1 MKPLNIKTCLKFF
14 LRLFSKEKS
23 PEESGNKKRTIADE
37 HSSYVKHILI
47 PLCGFHGYHQTVSE
61 EKGDEN
67 FLGREPVLDKLKH
80 WLADPRSVNGAYLI
94 TGFRGMGKS
103 SFVGKALHQLNGTEG
118 DIRVNC
124 LFIFFYICTIMVSA
138 WILTKNSNPYFYC
151 LYIGGVIAWLTGI
164 TYIIRLMRGKGHKPK
179 GRQPFIIVKIN
190 VGNEILG
197 NREILHL
204 IVKNTYDKFNE
215 YVWDYG
221 RNELYHNLSLL
232 IKLSVAFLLF
242 LALDGM
248 PALTP
253 KNEYM
258 RWVLEVFSSTA
269 DRLGGFAAPLGYIL
283 VFLFI
288 SVVFERIL
296 CLLGL
301 SELFPFQTAV
311 ALLHRIYQ
319 LHERSIASVSDDLT
333 SINQHIAF
341 NLFRR
346 KQYHVPS
353 VHEMEQELVSIFAAM
368 ERMLLIKNPRFIIVL
383 DELDKVDPPVAGE
396 DKEILPEFNPSVGG
410 FEGKN
415 SPHSRQKELLRTL
428 ANMKYFMSTVHA
440 KFVFIAGRDLYEAYL
455 KDVSDREFSVSS
467 IFNGVI
473 NVNSFLKPVDS
484 RSDITSLTEEFVCLH
499 LLAKKGTKGG
509 KMTLK
514 KYFEIEKERIEKTV
528 EEGLKEVH
536 RKRLRRNV
544 GMLYQFVIYLV
555 HVSNGSP
562 KKISIY
568 FEKYI
573 RSREYLEE
581 VKHISLDEPPEKC
594 GCYLSFG
601 AKDVQK
607 IGFVHYVVYP
617 VTQVMINKSKVYEDK
632 LLVSTSFMINHIY
645 KYHNTGFSWR
655 NLEHIPELLEI
666 NKTPELRDFIGT
678 IVAFLRKTHLT
689 RILSG
694 LYLFKF
700 PMRISEEISFMS
712 KQSEDLSALFNFS
725 QDESRS
731 IRKHYIN
738 LLEYYSRDINR
749 IENRELHAMASIHH
763 ILGDLY
769 QEDEDYS
776 QAIFEYQI
784 GLQLLSRQV
793 KDPDYDKDAH
803 WVSSML
809 FLVRNMLKLGL
820 TYEKRKTLDSAYL
833 AYSELVQRMVDYR
846 FLKEENFGL
855 HYQILDKTRW
865 ADKDALLFFD
875 AEEDSGQAK
884 AMFPGFG
891 ESERKKGF
899 AFQCDHLKTEFA
911 RLLTPLKNSVIGRMT
926 FFDDIRMAYLP
937 ILAKLSV
944 LEKMNMEGITFNNL
958 EVAEAEFFFLHLAT
972 DDSEKVMAVA
982 DFYNKFGDIVYYK
995 NGLANTKSGNLFQAL
1010 YFWGYDLGWLKDTIC
1025 KPFLE
1030 SRGETC
1036 EKGDAYHHYRKIVES
1051 WFDEPANEQQKAIT
1065 TKEGLRYYLKSETEL
1080 RIGTRCCEKVDW
1092 DEVIDYSFDNYIPLE
1107 KVKECVI
1114 HRECFFEKGLRTPC
1128 YACKYYNHSM
1138 NFELERMMGWS
1149 WTADRR
1155 REKKAVIVADLLLNN
1170 EPQLKSMRETQ
1181 HSLIGDTL
1189 KGLGC
1194 VMLSCSGEHELINR
1208 GFLEYF
1214 FRILEIYYEGKLS
1227 YKGTYAPNKLE
1238 KSIMLFWEASVFYGM
1253 AGDGHTAYALYKHL
1267 IEMLNAYLKVHSAVQ
1282 YKQIVKEYL
1291 GRIKKYIVDRGIMAL
1306 YAHYDHINLA
1316 ESQKLKSMYGVEAYD
1331 DLDLSTLS
1339 VSPDIEELLY
1349 GYYML
1354 QMAVDDNNAVCLRD
1368 RLYKS
1373 GLMGPYKHISTLTQ
1387 DVQNLRMKVM
1397 MNESVLEQLLDMK
1410 LVRLEYG
1417 GAGCVRFMEKMESLF
1432 SKGEKVSI
1440 KELYDEE
1447 TGKQDRIELVN
1458 FLISDSLFCL
1468 TKIIGIVSPLS
1479 NTTLYTNVFMGEVGE
1494 HLWRWTI
1501 IFELVYLGYRASESH
1516 AYAEIFQV
1524 LKCKYG
1530 LESANGR
1537 SEFRTLVLSLRGVM
1551 KNWKREDGKKPSEVL
1566 KDDVLHLVG
1575 VDMFHR
1581 LTRTDQMEMII
1592 RYYEKAIGMHSEGK
1606 TYKEMIRTLC
1616 FLDDDLNNDTC
1627 QLSFSIE
1634 RFLINTEWVHKR
1646 LDRLKQQTLYASLYD
1661 SDEYFKKI

>member
-1 MKPLNIKTCLKFF
+1 M
-14 LRLFSKEKS
+14 
-23 PEESGNKKRTIADE
+23 
-37 HSSYVKHILI
+37 
-47 PLCGFHGYHQTVSE
+47 
-61 EKGDEN
+61 N

-80 WLADPRSVNGAYLI
+80 WLADPHSVNGAYLI

-103 SFVGKALHQLNGTEG
+103 SFVGEALHQLNGTEG
-118 DIRVNC
+118 NIMMSRFF
-124 LFIFFYICTIMVSA
+124 LFFYVSVVAMSA
-138 WILTKNSNPYFYC
+138 WFFTLDCESNFYRIC
-151 LYIGGVIAWLTGI
+151 IENITVMLLSVAGIAWLAERIDKWLYKT
-164 TYIIRLMRGKGHKPK
+164 K
-179 GRQPFIIVKIN
+179 GRKPFIIVKIN

-197 NREILHL
+197 NREILQL

-221 RNELYHNLSLL
+221 RNVLYHNLSLL
-232 IKLSVAFLLF
+232 AKLCVAYVLF
-242 LALDGM
+242 LALDSV

-258 RWVLEVFSSTA
+258 KWVLEAFSSTI

-283 VFLFI
+283 AFLFT
-288 SVVFERIL
+288 SVVLERMS
-296 CLLGL
+296 CFLGL
-301 SELFPFQTAV
+301 SELLPFQTATS
-311 ALLHRIYQ
+311 LLRRLYR

-346 KQYHVPS
+346 RQYHVPS
-353 VHEMEQELVSIFAAM
+353 VHEMEQELISIFTAM
-368 ERMLLIKNPRFIIVL
+368 ERMPLIKSPRFIIVL

-396 DKEILPEFNPSVGG
+396 DKDILPEFNPSVGG

-415 SPHSRQKELLRTL
+415 TPHSRQKELLRTL

-473 NVNSFLKPVDS
+473 NVNSFLKPIDS
-484 RSDITSLTEEFVCLH
+484 KSDITSLTEEFVCLH
-499 LLAKKGTKGG
+499 LMKKEGAKGE

-514 KYFEIEKERIEKTV
+514 KYFRDEKTRIEKMAD
-528 EEGLKEVH
+528 EEDKVVNL
-536 RKRLRRNV
+536 KRLHRNV

-573 RSREYLEE
+573 RSREYLRD
-581 VKHISLDEPPEKC
+581 VKHNTLEEKTGEC

-712 KQSEDLSALFNFS
+712 KHSEDLSALFNFS

-749 IENRELHAMASIHH
+749 IENHELHAMASIHH

-793 KDPDYDKDAH
+793 KDSDYDKDAH

-855 HYQILDKTRW
+855 HYQMLDKTRW
-865 ADKDALLFFD
+865 VDKEALLFFD
-875 AEEDSGQAK
+875 PAEGTEQAR

-891 ESERKKGF
+891 EAEQKKGF

-995 NGLANTKSGNLFQAL
+995 NGLANNKSGNLFQAL

-1025 KPFLE
+1025 KSFLE
-1030 SRGETC
+1030 SGGETY
-1036 EKGDAYHHYRKIVES
+1036 EKGKAYHHYRKIVES
-1051 WFDEPANEQQKAIT
+1051 WFDEPASERQKAIT
-1065 TKEGLRYYLKSETEL
+1065 TKEGLKYYLKSETEL
-1080 RIGTRCCEKVDW
+1080 RIGSRCCEEVDW

-1107 KVKECVI
+1107 KVRECVI
-1114 HRECFFEKGLRTPC
+1114 HREQFFEKGLRTPC
-1128 YACKYYNHSM
+1128 YACKYYNHSI

-1149 WTADRR
+1149 WTSDRR
-1155 REKKAVIVADLLLNN
+1155 KEKKAVIIADLLLKN
-1170 EPQLKSMRETQ
+1170 EPQLRNMRETQ

-1194 VMLSCSGEHELINR
+1194 VMLSCSGEYELINR

-1214 FRILEIYYEGKLS
+1214 FRILEIYYENKPL

-1238 KSIMLFWEASVFYGM
+1238 KSIMLFWEASVFYSM
-1253 AGDGHTAYALYKHL
+1253 AGDGHTAYALDKHL
-1267 IEMLNAYLKVHSAVQ
+1267 IEMLNAYLAVHGAGRH
-1282 YKQIVKEYL
+1282 KQILKGYL
-1291 GRIKKYIVDRGIMAL
+1291 EKIKKYIVDRGIMAL

-1316 ESQKLKSMYGVEAYD
+1316 ELQKLKSVCGVETYED
-1331 DLDLSTLS
+1331 FDLSTLS

-1354 QMAVDDNNAVCLRD
+1354 QMTVGGNDAARLRCW
-1368 RLYKS
+1368 LYKS
-1373 GLMGPYKHISTLTQ
+1373 DLMGPYKHISTLTQ
-1387 DVQNLRMKVM
+1387 DVQNLRMKVT
-1397 MNESVLEQLLDMK
+1397 MNESALREVLDME
-1410 LVRLEYG
+1410 LVLLEYG
-1417 GAGCVRFMEKMESLF
+1417 GAGCVKFMEKMADFF
-1432 SKGEKVSI
+1432 SKREKVDI
-1440 KELYDEE
+1440 EGLYDTEK
-1447 TGKQDRIELVN
+1447 GKKDRIELVN

-1479 NTTLYTNVFMGEVGE
+1479 NTTLYTNVFMAEVSE

-1501 IFELVYLGYRASESH
+1501 IFELVYLGYRASEGQG
-1516 AYAEIFQV
+1516 YAETFKV
-1524 LKCKYG
+1524 LKRKYE
-1530 LESANGR
+1530 LESGNAK
-1537 SEFRTLVLSLRGVM
+1537 SAFRNFVLSMREAM
-1551 KNWKREDGKKPSEVL
+1551 KGWKRKDDKKPSEVL
-1566 KDDVLHLVG
+1566 EGDVLYFIG
-1575 VDMFHR
+1575 IDMFHR

-1592 RYYEKAIGMHSEGK
+1592 RYCEKAISMHSEGK
-1606 TYKEMIRTLC
+1606 AYKEMIRTLC

-1627 QLSFSIE
+1627 QLSFSVE
-1634 RFLINTEWVHKR
+1634 RFLINAGWVHKH
-1646 LDRLKQQTLYASLYD
+1646 LDRLKQQTSCSSLYD
-1661 SDEYFKKI
+1661 SEEYLKKI